1 MSIQSIYEYCHGRR
15 RKPKRKI
22 LSTVA
27 ATPRIGAPSAHILR
41 IVAGFLYQFMFLS
54 PAAVQFGN
62 SRAQA
67 THIRFP
73 VKRIARGGDLKGN
86 AAFAHDSTDKDIDGR
101 GRRHAELGAYGV
113 KLLLE
118 FRIHTD
124 IECRLYH
131 NSLILSFFLCTLSA
145 EKIFPGQEQNA
156 FCSGKAL
163 SRNGLPRSPVS
174 AGAYDIAGGA
184 LLFVVQSAV
193 QARQR
198 RQQALVYGAQ
208 ALQVPHQC
216 LLPLP

>member
-1 MSIQSIYEYCHGRR
+1 MPPPRVSPFS
-15 RKPKRKI
+15 KLKR
-22 LSTVA
+22 S
-27 ATPRIGAPSAHILR
+27 RIPPPTHAPAPCRCSVR
-41 IVAGFLYQFMFLS
+41 QPPCAGDAYS
-54 PAAVQFGN
+54 
-62 SRAQA
+62 
-67 THIRFP
+67 FP
-73 VKRIARGGDLKGN
+73 HKRIARGGDLKGN